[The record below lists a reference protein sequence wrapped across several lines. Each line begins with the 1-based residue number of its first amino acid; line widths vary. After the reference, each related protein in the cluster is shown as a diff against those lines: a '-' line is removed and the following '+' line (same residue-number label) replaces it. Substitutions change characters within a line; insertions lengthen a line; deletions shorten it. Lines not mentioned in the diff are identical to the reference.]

1 VLRINPVSELD
12 STALGKD
19 YKFNLFGYFVYQDGY
34 TDPHNVRV
42 TLADP
47 NNGDYPT
54 NPEAFNNVLAGQ
66 TIKLGTKTVDGF
78 DYVCYDANGTTIV
91 NGKANLHTQYDRI
104 SDINNVIDPA
114 ITNIVDTYVLMNSY
128 DRQFRTWAK
137 YDGRTET
144 KPNPPTISE
153 LTNMFEVLETKKSIS
168 DQVIYRPVKYK
179 ILFGDLASNELQARF
194 NVTKTANSTLSDTEV
209 KQQVIRLINDYF
221 AVENWDFGE
230 DFYFTEMA
238 AYIHNNMIGEISQV
252 TIQPVG
258 NSTDTKELFE
268 ITSAGDELFLPV
280 VEASNI
286 IVSNSIVSNSTTIA
300 ESTGVSY

>member
-1 VLRINPVSELD
+1 
-12 STALGKD
+12 
-19 YKFNLFGYFVYQDGY
+19 
-34 TDPHNVRV
+34 
-42 TLADP
+42 
-47 NNGDYPT
+47 
-54 NPEAFNNVLAGQ
+54 
-66 TIKLGTKTVDGF
+66 
-78 DYVCYDANGTTIV
+78 
-91 NGKANLHTQYDRI
+91 
-104 SDINNVIDPA
+104 
-114 ITNIVDTYVLMNSY
+114 
-128 DRQFRTWAK
+128 
-137 YDGRTET
+137 
-144 KPNPPTISE
+144 
-153 LTNMFEVLETKKSIS
+153 MFEVLETKKSIS